1 MQSVRP
7 TLDCASNVVFT
18 EDELNDST
26 AILHSKRKF
35 VAKAINAP
43 RLVIDL
49 VPVSSDAKR
58 TYRVWIDPG
67 TNEIRRVD
75 FDQLADSGDV
85 LRGGTSTQT
94 FEYLDDVPL
103 PVHSHFDGNAAL
115 NNKMVRIVADR
126 GGCSAGSGDRI
137 RVGERCSVIR
147 AAAAVVVGAAA
158 GAGSIAR

>member
-49 VPVSSDAKR
+49 VPVDIHYS
-58 TYRVWIDPG
+58 VL
-67 TNEIRRVD
+67 VD
-75 FDQLADSGDV
+75 VVSALA
-85 LRGGTSTQT
+85 
-94 FEYLDDVPL
+94 
-103 PVHSHFDGNAAL
+103 
-115 NNKMVRIVADR
+115 
-126 GGCSAGSGDRI
+126 
-137 RVGERCSVIR
+137 
-147 AAAAVVVGAAA
+147 
-158 GAGSIAR
+158 